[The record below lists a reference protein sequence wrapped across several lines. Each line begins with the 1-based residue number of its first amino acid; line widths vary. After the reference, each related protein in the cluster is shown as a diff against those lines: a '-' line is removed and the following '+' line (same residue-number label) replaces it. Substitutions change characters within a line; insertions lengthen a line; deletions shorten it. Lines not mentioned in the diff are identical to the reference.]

1 MMAAQVRIL
10 GWRSANLRGYLRDAN
25 VSLDPK
31 RFPIALLQMPNGT
44 GKTTTMALIRAALN
58 GTIDQEISVRA
69 LRGSD
74 SDADGWFEL
83 DILVDDERFTIHID
97 FDFRTGSAFFYTD
110 TVTEGR
116 ERGHHLPR
124 LLDQTLRRG
133 ATRLFVFD
141 GELAARMIEEGA
153 DAADAS
159 IEALYGTDK
168 LQDVVSQIEGLKT
181 KRKNQVKDTTTA
193 SSREHVGKAERE
205 AEEAAA
211 VLTRLEA
218 EKDKLDKELSIIAT
232 RTEEIRGRR
241 EQLGLDDERINQEQL
256 RITESR
262 NGALADLA
270 SSSDE
275 AIVAFRSPLSVYP
288 GFGDRLKQLSE
299 TLETRNLPRSS
310 KSFFRILAD
319 RELCICGRRL
329 RDEDRDHIRKNAD
342 DHLGEEEVTVINE
355 IRYQLS
361 TVPSPDQQFPQIVA
375 RMREADQ
382 RLQTADQDQNRLD
395 DEKQQAG
402 EEEIEELRKEE
413 AGLQKRQVVAQNA
426 LRLLT
431 QRPDRFEDVDWKT
444 NLEACRRTHRE
455 RKRRFETA
463 SGTRQY
469 VRAAD
474 LLIKAAAE
482 ARRIAK
488 ARLRERVTART
499 NEYLDQIL
507 TNEPLRVERIEGRLH
522 IVGENELPKDSAS
535 EGQKLAVCY
544 AFLTA
549 LLADAP
555 FSLPFVVDSPAV
567 SLDLTLRET
576 VGELIPPLFEQLIV
590 FVISSE
596 RAGFADSFKNR
607 TDTAFST
614 ITVERETGAIKVEQ
628 DQDVF
633 FSFQRGENG
642 Q

>member
-1 MMAAQVRIL
+1 MAALVRIL
-10 GWRSANLRGYLRDAN
+10 GWRSANLRGYLRDAT
-25 VSLDPK
+25 VSLDPG

-58 GTIDQEISVRA
+58 GAVDQEISVRS

-83 DILVDDERFTIHID
+83 DILVDDERFTIRIT
-97 FDFRTGSAFFYTD
+97 FDFRTGSSFFYTD

-124 LLDQTLRRG
+124 LLEQTLRRG

-141 GELAARMIEEGA
+141 GELAARMIEDGA

-168 LQDVVSQIEGLKT
+168 LQDVISQIEGLKA

-205 AEEAAA
+205 ADEAAT
-211 VLTRLEA
+211 VLARLEA
-218 EKDKLDKELSIIAT
+218 EKEKLDKELSGIAA
-232 RTEEIRGRR
+232 RTEEIRSRR
-241 EQLGLDDERINQEQL
+241 EQLGLDDERIKQEQL
-256 RITESR
+256 RISEERSR
-262 NGALADLA
+262 ALGDLV

-275 AIVAFRSPLSVYP
+275 AIVAFRSPLSVNP
-288 GFGDRLKQLSE
+288 AFGDRLRQLSE

-319 RELCICGRRL
+319 RDHCICGREL
-329 RDEDRDHIRKNAD
+329 RPEDREHIREHAD

-361 TVPSPDQQFPQIVA
+361 AVPSPDQRFPQIVA
-375 RMREADQ
+375 RMRNAEQ
-382 RLQTADQDQNRLD
+382 RLQAADQDQNRLD
-395 DEKQQAG
+395 DEKRQAG
-402 EEEIEELRKEE
+402 EEEIESLRKEE
-413 AGLQKRQVVAQNA
+413 ADLAKRQVVAQNA

-431 QRPDRFEDVDWKT
+431 QRPDRLEDVDWKT
-444 NLEACRRTHRE
+444 NLEACRRTHKE

-463 SGTRQY
+463 AGTRQY

-474 LLIKAAAE
+474 LLIRAAAE
-482 ARRIAK
+482 ARRLAK

-499 NEYLDQIL
+499 NENLDRIL

-522 IVGENELPKDSAS
+522 IVGENQLPKDSAS

-555 FSLPFVVDSPAV
+555 FGLPFVVDSPAV

-576 VGELIPPLFEQLIV
+576 VGELIPPLFDQLIV

-596 RAGFADSFKNR
+596 RAGFADSFKDR
-607 TDTAFST
+607 DDTAFCTIAVDRDSGA
-614 ITVERETGAIKVEQ
+614 ITVEEDKNA
-628 DQDVF
+628 F

-642 Q
+642 K

>member
-1 MMAAQVRIL
+1 MAALVRIL
-10 GWRSANLRGYLRDAN
+10 GWRSANLRGYLRDAT
-25 VSLDPK
+25 VSLDPDQ
-31 RFPIALLQMPNGT
+31 FPIALLQMPNGT

-58 GTIDQEISVRA
+58 GAVDQEISVRS

-83 DILVDDERFTIHID
+83 DILVDDERFTIRIT
-97 FDFRTGSAFFYTD
+97 FDFRTGSSFFYTD

-124 LLDQTLRRG
+124 LLEQTLRRG

-141 GELAARMIEEGA
+141 GELAARMIEDGA

-193 SSREHVGKAERE
+193 SSREHVEKAERE
-205 AEEAAA
+205 ADEAAT
-211 VLTRLEA
+211 VLARLEA
-218 EKDKLDKELSIIAT
+218 EKEKLDKELSGIAA
-232 RTEEIRGRR
+232 RTEEIRSRR
-241 EQLGLDDERINQEQL
+241 EQLGLDDERIKQEQH
-256 RITESR
+256 RISEERSR
-262 NGALADLA
+262 ALGDLA

-275 AIVAFRSPLSVYP
+275 AIVAFRSPLSVNP
-288 GFGDRLKQLSE
+288 AFGDRLRQLSE

-319 RELCICGRRL
+319 RDHCICGRKL
-329 RDEDRDHIRKNAD
+329 GPEDREHIREHAD

-361 TVPSPDQQFPQIVA
+361 AVPSPDQRFPQIVA
-375 RMREADQ
+375 RMRNAEQ
-382 RLQTADQDQNRLD
+382 RLQAADQDQNRLD
-395 DEKQQAG
+395 DEKRQAG
-402 EEEIEELRKEE
+402 EEEIEALRKEE
-413 AGLQKRQVVAQNA
+413 ADLAKRQVVAQNA

-431 QRPDRFEDVDWKT
+431 QRPDRLEDVDWKT
-444 NLEACRRTHRE
+444 NLEACRRTYKE

-463 SGTRQY
+463 AGTRQY

-474 LLIKAAAE
+474 LLIRAAAE
-482 ARRIAK
+482 ARRLAK

-499 NEYLDQIL
+499 NENLDRIL

-522 IVGENELPKDSAS
+522 IVGENQLSKDSAS

-555 FSLPFVVDSPAV
+555 FGLPFVVDSPAV

-576 VGELIPPLFEQLIV
+576 VGQLIPPLFDQLIV

-596 RAGFADSFKNR
+596 RAGFADSFKDR
-607 TDTAFST
+607 DDTAFCTIAVDRDSGA
-614 ITVERETGAIKVEQ
+614 ITVEEDKNA
-628 DQDVF
+628 F
-633 FSFQRGENG
+633 FSFQRGENRK
-642 Q
+642 

>member
-1 MMAAQVRIL
+1 MAAQVSIL

-25 VSLDPK
+25 VVLDPE
-31 RFPIALLQMPNGT
+31 RYPIALLQMPNGT

-58 GTIDQEISVRA
+58 GTVDQDVSVRS

-74 SDADGWFEL
+74 SEADGWFEL
-83 DILVDDERFTIHID
+83 DLLVDGERFTIRIT
-97 FDFRTGSAFFYTD
+97 FDFRTGSTFFYTD
-110 TVTEGR
+110 TASEGR
-116 ERGHHLPR
+116 ERGHRLPR
-124 LLDQTLRRG
+124 LLEQTLRRG

-159 IEALYGTDK
+159 IEALYGTEK

-193 SSREHVGKAERE
+193 SSREHVDKAERE
-205 AEEAAA
+205 ADEAAI
-211 VLTRLEA
+211 VLARLEA
-218 EKDKLDKELSIIAT
+218 EKEKLDKELSRIEA
-232 RTEEIRGRR
+232 RTEEIRKRR
-241 EQLGLDDERINQEQL
+241 QQLGLDDDRIKQEQL
-256 RITESR
+256 RISEER
-262 NGALADLA
+262 ARALGDLA
-270 SSSDE
+270 SASDE
-275 AIVAFRSPLSVYP
+275 AIVAFRSPLSVIQV
-288 GFGDRLKQLSE
+288 FGERLKHLSE

-319 RELCICGRRL
+319 RDLCICGRKL
-329 RDEDRDHIRKNAD
+329 EDKDRKHIRENAD

-361 TVPSPDQQFPQIVA
+361 AAPSPDQRFPQVVA

-382 RLQTADQDQNRLD
+382 RVQTADQDQNRLD
-395 DEKQQAG
+395 DEKRQAG
-402 EEEIEELRKEE
+402 EEEIEALRKEE
-413 AGLQKRQVVAQNA
+413 ADLARRQVVAGNA

-444 NLEACRRTHRE
+444 NLEACKRINKE

-474 LLIKAAAE
+474 LLIKAAAD
-482 ARRIAK
+482 ARRLAK
-488 ARLRERVTART
+488 TSLRERVTKRT
-499 NEYLDQIL
+499 NDNLERIL
-507 TNEPLRVERIEGRLH
+507 ANEQLRVERIDGRLH
-522 IVGENELPKDSAS
+522 LVGENQLRKDSAS

-555 FSLPFVVDSPAV
+555 FGLPFVVDSPAV

-576 VGELIPPLFEQLIV
+576 VGELIPPLFDQLIV

-596 RAGFADSFKNR
+596 RAGFADSFKDR
-607 TDTAFST
+607 DDTAFCT
-614 ITVERETGAIKVEQ
+614 IAVDRDSGAIGINRDK
-628 DQDVF
+628 DAF